1 MHKVAAKA
9 HELGKVWV
17 LDPVGVGATNL
28 RTKTATELVLSH
40 KPTVIRGN
48 ASEIIALAENICGA
62 LNVETSGK
70 WRLNSCLV
78 PKTLRAWFNF
88 GLGKKQKKI
97 MPWNCLVTVLDFL
110 AFIQFSYHT
119 MKLPFLLYT
128 SSHVYFFSYTCGW
141 LCQTCT
147 SSC

>member
-1 MHKVAAKA
+1 MRKASAKA
-9 HELGKVWV
+9 HELEKVWV
-17 LDPVGVGATNL
+17 LDPVGVGATSL

-48 ASEIIALAENICGA
+48 ASEIIALAKNICGA

-88 GLGKKQKKI
+88 RVREEAKKNYAMELLGHCVRLLSI
-97 MPWNCLVTVLDFL
+97 HTV
-110 AFIQFSYHT
+110 
-119 MKLPFLLYT
+119 
-128 SSHVYFFSYTCGW
+128 
-141 LCQTCT
+141 
-147 SSC
+147 